1 MPVTAALD
9 AGPGLQV
16 VLAHYA
22 PGEGCRPHRHGGAQ
36 VSLVLAGGYRE
47 DSDAGEVRVNGA
59 ALSAK
64 PAGFEHENLFGETGA
79 LILAVNLP
87 QAAPF
92 ASYRVAR
99 GIAGGPA
106 VLAGAS
112 RTGAAGVAALAT
124 GLTGGA
130 DDEPGPRDPGLDEV
144 RCRLAAD
151 DRARSKV
158 LARTLGLHPVQF
170 ARQFR
175 EAFGESPRTVRL
187 WGRTSRAIHRIVR
200 TAMPLAELACVEG
213 FADQAHLTRA
223 VKQATGFAPARLRRL
238 LAVG

>member
-22 PGEGCRPHRHGGAQ
+22 PGEGCKPHRHGGAQ

-47 DSDAGEVRVNGA
+47 DSDAGEVVVDGA

-99 GIAGGPA
+99 GIAGGA
-106 VLAGAS
+106 AALAGAS
-112 RTGAAGVAALAT
+112 RTGVGAVAALAMH
-124 GLTGGA
+124 LPLA
-130 DDEPGPRDPGLDEV
+130 DGKLPVRDDGLDDV
-144 RCRLAAD
+144 RRRLAAD
-151 DRARSKV
+151 DRARSKA

-175 EAFGESPRTVRL
+175 EAFGEAPRTVRL
-187 WGRTSRAIHRIVR
+187 WGRTSRAIDRIVR
-200 TAMPLAELACVEG
+200 TAMPLAELACAEG
-213 FADQAHLTRA
+213 FADQAHMTRA

-238 LAVG
+238 LAAG

>member
-16 VLAHYA
+16 MLAHYA

-47 DSDAGEVRVNGA
+47 DSDAGEVRVDGA

-79 LILAVNLP
+79 LILAANLP
-87 QAAPF
+87 HAAPF
-92 ASYRVAR
+92 ATYRVAR

-106 VLAGAS
+106 VLAGAA
-112 RTGAAGVAALAT
+112 RTGVAGVAALAM
-124 GLTGGA
+124 GLTAVGKAQGPA
-130 DDEPGPRDPGLDEV
+130 DHELDEV
-144 RCRLAAD
+144 RRRLAAD
-151 DRARSKV
+151 DRSRSKV
-158 LARTLGLHPVQF
+158 LSRTLGLHPVQF

-175 EAFGESPRTVRL
+175 EAFGEAPRTVRL
-187 WGRTSRAIHRIVR
+187 WGRTSRAVDRIIR
-200 TAMPLAELACVEG
+200 TAMPLAELACAEG

-223 VKQATGFAPARLRRL
+223 VKQATGFTPARLRRL
-238 LAVG
+238 LAAG